1 MTKLVPMEEIEF
13 EHEEETFTLSK
24 EASKAFRL
32 EVEKQKIEQAIE
44 IFAMSCGNLEDPDMD
59 QRLREIE
66 DNIELL
72 EEDE

>member
-24 EASKAFRL
+24 EASRAFRL
-32 EVEKQKIEQAIE
+32 EVEKQKIDQAVE
-44 IFAMSCGNLEDPDMD
+44 LFAMSCGNLEDSELD
-59 QRLREIE
+59 QKLREIE
-66 DNIELL
+66 DNIELF